1 MFTFLSNGII
11 RFICFG
17 LSKNWFCNGFQP
29 FVKDDFSSL
38 HTQEQKQAMKM
49 LKTISTRQVAYTLE
63 SALIK
68 TKYLT
73 SNFSSCF

>member
-1 MFTFLSNGII
+1 MFTFLSNEII

-38 HTQEQKQAMKM
+38 HTQEQKQATKM
-49 LKTISTRQVAYTLE
+49 LNKIISTTQVAYTLE
-63 SALIK
+63 SAFI
-68 TKYLT
+68 
-73 SNFSSCF
+73 